1 MQVTALYSQLHP
13 VEGCNL
19 MVNAIRIDRF
29 GGPEVME
36 WREVDV
42 PAPKSGDAL
51 IRHEAV
57 GLNFIDTYHR
67 SGLYPMDM
75 PAGLGTEAAGVVEVV
90 GDEVDLVSV
99 GDRVAYVGMPPG
111 TYSEMRVYPADRLVK
126 IPAAVSAQTAAAAM
140 LKGLTAW
147 YLLTRSYRVQAGDSI
162 LLYAAAGGVG
172 LIAGQWA
179 ASLGARVIGVVST
192 TEKAHLAKDNG
203 CAEVVMADD
212 PNFVARVR
220 EFTGGRGV
228 AAVYD
233 SGGKDSFFQS
243 LDCLRPHGTMV
254 TFGNASGAVEPFSPL
269 ELGRRGSLYV
279 TRPILFDFIVERA
292 DLETGAAELFGLIKS
307 GTINIQINQT
317 YPLKDAVQAHIDLE
331 ARKTTGSTIL
341 IP

>member
-1 MQVTALYSQLHP
+1 MTH
-13 VEGCNL
+13 
-19 MVNAIRIDRF
+19 AIRIERF

-36 WREVDV
+36 WREIDTIE
-42 PAPKSGDAL
+42 PKSGDAL

-67 SGLYPMDM
+67 SGLYPMDL
-75 PAGLGTEAAGVVEVV
+75 PAGLGTEAAGVVEAI
-90 GDEVDLVSV
+90 GDGVDLVSV
-99 GDRVAYVGMPPG
+99 GDRVAYAGMPPG
-111 TYSEMRVYPADRLVK
+111 TYSEQRVFPADRLVK
-126 IPAAVSAQTAAAAM
+126 IPAKVSAQTAAAAM

-147 YLLTRSYRVQAGDSI
+147 YLLKRSYPVKAGDPI

-192 TEKAHLAKDNG
+192 AEKALLAKDNG
-203 CAEVVMADD
+203 CAEIVMADD
-212 PNFVARVR
+212 PDFVARVR
-220 EFTGGRGV
+220 ALTGGHGV

-233 SGGKDSFFQS
+233 SGGNDSFFQS

-269 ELGRRGSLYV
+269 ELARRGSLYV
-279 TRPILFDFIVERA
+279 TRPVLFDFISDRE
-292 DLETGAAELFGLIKS
+292 DLKTGAGELFSLIES
-307 GTINIQINQT
+307 GTIHIRINQT
-317 YPLKDAVQAHIDLE
+317 YPLKDAARAHIDLE
-331 ARKTTGSTIL
+331 ARKTTGSTVL